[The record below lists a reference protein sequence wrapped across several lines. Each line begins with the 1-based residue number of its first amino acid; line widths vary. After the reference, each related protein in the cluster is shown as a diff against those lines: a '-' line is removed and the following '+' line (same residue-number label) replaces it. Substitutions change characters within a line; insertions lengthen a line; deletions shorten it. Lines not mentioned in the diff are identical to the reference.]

1 MTNTPRETRVLD
13 AVVSLVDSLLD
24 DFDVVDLLTEL
35 TERCAELLDVAS
47 AGLLLADPL
56 QQLRLLAATSEQ
68 ARDLELFQLQAD
80 QGPCVECY
88 ATGQPVS
95 VADLQAATDRWPRF
109 VPAALD
115 AGFASV
121 HAVPMRAAGIV
132 LGALGLFGTRPGEL
146 NEADLLVGQTLAH
159 IACVAILQEHAP
171 TPSTVMPQLRSA
183 LTRRVVVEQ
192 AKGFLRESL
201 DVSVED
207 AFKLLRTYARTNGEH
222 LTEVARRL
230 MTERQAR
237 PALLAAIS
245 EFAGARPQ

>member
-1 MTNTPRETRVLD
+1 MTDTPRETRVLD

-35 TERCAELLDVAS
+35 TERCAELLDVSA

-95 VADLQAATDRWPRF
+95 VADLQAETSRWPRF
-109 VPAALD
+109 VPAALE

-146 NEADLLVGQTLAH
+146 NDADLLVGQTLAH

-207 AFKLLRTYARTNGEH
+207 AFTLLRTYARTNGEH

-230 MTERQAR
+230 MTERQSR

-245 EFAGARPQ
+245 EFAAARPQ